1 MKSKTWIPMLAV
13 IVLAGV
19 LLGCGSQPAA
29 EAEEPGSAPA
39 SAPVFPPPVTPTP
52 AAPPTPEIVYL
63 EVTPV
68 PRPTPAPKI
77 IYVQVTPV
85 PTPTPPATASPTP
98 EPTATPTPAPTATP
112 TPTPL
117 PTATP
122 PPTPTAAPT
131 VTPAPTP
138 TPGPTPRF
146 RTAPRPED
154 AGYPGFRFVSGPE
167 VSGHTISFKAVVTGE
182 EELAPTQLQVWQA
195 LRDDL
200 DQDCS
205 TARPIAF
212 VGQGQGAGFTR
223 YQWTFCS
230 SPTAK
235 PQVYTDAVPW
245 LTAETWQTLRRS
257 SNPLVYEWTV
267 TVNLDHRRVRELMY
281 EHAAGFVL
289 VGFAGETL
297 LTRRWVE

>member
-1 MKSKTWIPMLAV
+1 MKSKTWIPMLAL
-13 IVLAGV
+13 IVLAGA

-29 EAEEPGSAPA
+29 EAEEPGSVQGP
-39 SAPVFPPPVTPTP
+39 APVFPPPVTPAP

-68 PRPTPAPKI
+68 PGPTPAPQI
-77 IYVQVTPV
+77 IYVEVTPV
-85 PTPTPPATASPTP
+85 PTPTPPATATATPAPTPTP
-98 EPTATPTPAPTATP
+98 EPTFTPTPQPTAPPVPVPTA

-117 PTATP
+117 PTA
-122 PPTPTAAPT
+122 
-131 VTPAPTP
+131 

-146 RTAPRPED
+146 RTAQRPED

-182 EELAPTQLQVWQA
+182 QELAPTQLQVWQS

-200 DQDCS
+200 DQVCS

-212 VGQGQGAGFTR
+212 IGQGQGAGFTR

-230 SPTAK
+230 SATAQ
-235 PQVYTDAVPW
+235 PQVYTDDVPW
-245 LTAETWQTLRRS
+245 LTAESWQTLRRS

>member
-68 PRPTPAPKI
+68 PRPTPTPQI

-85 PTPTPPATASPTP
+85 PTPTPPATATATP
-98 EPTATPTPAPTATP
+98 APTPTPAPAPTA

-146 RTAPRPED
+146 RTAPRPAD

-167 VSGHTISFKAVVTGE
+167 VSGHTISFKAVVAGE
-182 EELAPTQLQVWQA
+182 EELAPTQLQVWQS

-200 DQDCS
+200 DQVCS

-230 SPTAK
+230 SATAK
-235 PQVYTDAVPW
+235 PQIHTDAVPW

-297 LTRRWVE
+297 LTRRWAE